1 MGLDLTGFREFE
13 NVLNHAGSRIQTEM
27 DKGIHR
33 SAMIIQ
39 AGVIKGIKTQ
49 KWAGEWKALSQKTID
64 FKKRVNAS
72 PHILIS
78 GYRGGKKKVR
88 GGSTG
93 SPTGL
98 TKLSNVPRAN
108 YVNSFAVAK
117 IQNAMYAVGSNYP
130 QARALEFGYK
140 KRNLEARPHLGLA
153 IRDSKED
160 IKKELDES
168 IRKIFG
174 KG

>member
-1 MGLDLTGFREFE
+1 MGLEFTGFREFE
-13 NVLNHAGSRIQTEM
+13 NVLNHAGSRLESEM
-27 DKGIHR
+27 DKDIHR
-33 SAMIIQ
+33 SARIIE

-49 KWAGEWKALSQKTID
+49 KWAGEWKALSD
-64 FKKRVNAS
+64 DYVAFKKRVNAS

-78 GYRGGKKKVR
+78 GYRGGKPKKK
-88 GGSTG
+88 GK
-93 SPTGL
+93 GL
-98 TKLSNVPRAN
+98 TKLLKVPRAN

-117 IQNAMYAVGSNYP
+117 IRNGMYEVGSNYP
-130 QARALEFGYK
+130 QARALEFGYP
-140 KRNLEARPHLGLA
+140 KRRLPARPHLGLA

-160 IKKELDES
+160 IKKTLDES